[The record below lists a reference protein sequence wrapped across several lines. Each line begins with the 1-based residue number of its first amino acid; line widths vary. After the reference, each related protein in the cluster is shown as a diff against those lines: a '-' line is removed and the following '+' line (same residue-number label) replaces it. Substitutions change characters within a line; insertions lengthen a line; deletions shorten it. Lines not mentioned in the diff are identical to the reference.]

1 MTKKDMIKASLTKK
15 QFVEQVTEYCDL
27 RPWWDVRISC
37 ERSAR
42 FFTSTNETPIRYIW
56 FEYERER
63 MLVSITTDC
72 QGKRSLSYYVPLF
85 SFTAED
91 IPLLFDQLNLG

>member
-1 MTKKDMIKASLTKK
+1 MTKKDIIKASLTKK

-27 RPWWDVRISC
+27 RPWWNVEC
-37 ERSAR
+37 VNERAAR
-42 FFTSTNETPIRYIW
+42 FFVSTKETPTRYIW

-72 QGKRSLSYYVPLF
+72 QGERSLSYYLPLC

-91 IPLLFDQLNLG
+91 IPLLFDQLNLD